1 MRTRTPRSRANGT
14 EAIFFERVYTVNS
27 NTPLFVER
35 TCSGRLWT
43 DHPATPRQEQLVFRS
58 SRKRSRRT
66 QADVIV
72 ELLRQKR
79 AGGRP
84 LELPEIM
91 AAGIAQHGARFNEIR
106 SRGFVVE
113 NQLDRDS
120 RGVVR
125 SRYWLR
131 YDPERD
137 GQP

>member
-1 MRTRTPRSRANGT
+1 MKG
-14 EAIFFERVYTVNS
+14 
-27 NTPLFVER
+27 
-35 TCSGRLWT
+35 GLWR
-43 DHPATPRQEQLVFRS
+43 DHPATLGQEQLVFQPG
-58 SRKRSRRT
+58 RKRTHPT

-72 ELLRQKR
+72 QLLREKR
-79 AGGRP
+79 ALGKP

-113 NQLDRDS
+113 NELDRDS
-120 RGVVR
+120 SSVMH

-131 YDPERD
+131 HDPEQD

>member
-1 MRTRTPRSRANGT
+1 MNG
-14 EAIFFERVYTVNS
+14 
-27 NTPLFVER
+27 
-35 TCSGRLWT
+35 GLWH
-43 DHPATPRQEQLVFRS
+43 DHPATPKQAQLAFRS
-58 SRKRSRRT
+58 IFGKRARPT

-72 ELLRQKR
+72 KLLRDKR
-79 AGGRP
+79 AEGKP

-113 NQLDRDS
+113 NELERDS
-120 RGVVR
+120 SGVVR

-131 YDPERD
+131 HDPEED